1 MSYKNPWLYDGV
13 AFESENIEDYF
24 GFCYLLTDLENGKMY
39 IGRNTSTKTER
50 KKVRE
55 KEFVQRAIGKPI
67 TVHLKKFDI

>member
-13 AFESENIEDYF
+13 VFESENIEDYF

-39 IGRNTSTKTER
+39 IGRKYFYQNRK

-55 KEFVQRAIGKPI
+55 KEYDLKVIGKPI
-67 TVHLKKFDI
+67 TVHLKKFNI